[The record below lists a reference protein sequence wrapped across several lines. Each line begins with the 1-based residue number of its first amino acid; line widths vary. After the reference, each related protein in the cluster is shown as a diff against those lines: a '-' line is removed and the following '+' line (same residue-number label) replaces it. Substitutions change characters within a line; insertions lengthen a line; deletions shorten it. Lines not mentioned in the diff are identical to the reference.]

1 MLEAHWKK
9 AWEMQGRTEEV
20 RNKGVRKKSKD
31 RNSTYI
37 EPGVQKIFS
46 TPGSR
51 TDWSLNDASD

>member
-1 MLEAHWKK
+1 
-9 AWEMQGRTEEV
+9 MQGRTEEV

-37 EPGVQKIFS
+37 EPGVQKIFF
-46 TPGSR
+46 TPGSH